1 MSWDKIT
8 QELEGC
14 ITSPSLT
21 YTHMQKGNTK
31 PVSKS

>member
-8 QELEGC
+8 QEFEGS

-21 YTHMQKGNTK
+21 YTHMQKGNTTHI
-31 PVSKS
+31 SKS